1 MTHSEFSTPP
11 STAKTPTDSKGQ
23 LVNLP
28 SQAQGSLSQLAR
40 LQEEA
45 LQLRTPEALV
55 EFEEQAHRLV
65 AAASHACVAQALQAA
80 VDSEAVQEAAAQLV
94 QSLPRR
100 YRLDEKR
107 VTVNIRTSLG
117 GIVAIKTPYYRQK
130 GGSRRGRKPGLYPAL
145 VVLGIWDRCTP
156 KLASDVSRAVAMLG
170 SLEEARAHLLE
181 MGIELDVK
189 TIRSIA
195 YRFAARARAAQQA
208 TAATLVDNASGRRV
222 VVSIDGGRV
231 RVRRKKRGRKT
242 KKGRNRY
249 QADWREPKLL
259 IIYVVGEDGRPLQ
272 SWASII
278 DGTLRGP
285 DALVALLE
293 LYLRQIQLNAAEK
306 ILFVAD
312 GARWIWTRLSALIA
326 RLALQPRQV
335 LTLIDFYHAVQQ
347 LSDAA
352 KLRCWK
358 SGQRKRWITKH
369 ARLLR
374 AGKLDRVI
382 AALKE
387 LRQGRNAAK
396 IGTHLRYFIRNR
408 ARFAYNRVR
417 RFKLPMG
424 SGAVESAIRRV
435 INLRVKGPAIYWL
448 KENVEHI
455 LLLRSFY
462 KSRRWKCLQRFAYSA
477 AGLQM

>member
-249 QADWREPKLL
+249 QAD
-259 IIYVVGEDGRPLQ
+259 G
-272 SWASII
+272 I
-278 DGTLRGP
+278 D
-285 DALVALLE
+285 
-293 LYLRQIQLNAAEK
+293 
-306 ILFVAD
+306 
-312 GARWIWTRLSALIA
+312 TRLTGA
-326 RLALQPRQV
+326 
-335 LTLIDFYHAVQQ
+335 
-347 LSDAA
+347 
-352 KLRCWK
+352 
-358 SGQRKRWITKH
+358 
-369 ARLLR
+369 
-374 AGKLDRVI
+374 
-382 AALKE
+382 
-387 LRQGRNAAK
+387 
-396 IGTHLRYFIRNR
+396 NR
-408 ARFAYNRVR
+408 
-417 RFKLPMG
+417 
-424 SGAVESAIRRV
+424 SS
-435 INLRVKGPAIYWL
+435 
-448 KENVEHI
+448 
-455 LLLRSFY
+455 
-462 KSRRWKCLQRFAYSA
+462 
-477 AGLQM
+477 